1 MWNGYQKSP
10 SQRFTVGRVLQ
21 ISKSQFWLH
30 SEGGLISIFTPYI
43 EGKKNELLI
52 KQFSIIFIF
61 NCLKYIENKSLVIS
75 MSPKRQYWCGIK

>member
-30 SEGGLISIFTPYI
+30 SEGGLNSIFTPYI

-61 NCLKYIENKSLVIS
+61 NCLKYIENKSLIIS
-75 MSPKRQYWCGIK
+75 MSPRKQYWCGIK